1 MTRKRISA
9 YFILIFIW
17 VVFINHSQVKT
28 VNYIDTS
35 GWINNL
41 DSIKLHKIKNVL
53 ITNDSLAQ
61 KKWVDSIL
69 IGLTVK
75 DKIAQLFMV
84 AAYSNKDTAH
94 ENEIKSLIETHKIGG
109 LIFMQGAPY
118 KQAVL
123 NNEYQSLSRIP
134 LLIGFDGEWGLNM
147 RLDSTYK
154 FPWNLTLGA
163 IRDNNLIEKAGKRI
177 GQQCKRLGIH
187 VNFAPVVDINTNPLN
202 PIIGNRSYGSDKY
215 NVTEKAKYF
224 TNGMQ
229 SENVMACA
237 KHFPGHGETDKDSHK
252 TLPTVNLTKERLF
265 DVELFPYHTLIAE
278 GVASVMTAHLNV
290 PALEKNTN
298 IPTSMSYTIVTDLLK
313 NQFHFNG
320 LIFTD
325 ALNMKGA
332 SQFKLPGQLEL
343 AAFLAGND
351 VLLFSENASIAID
364 AMFNAFKNKEF
375 NEERLNHSVRKI
387 LNAKYK
393 AGLNNPKPVEL
404 EHLQS
409 DLVQI
414 EDEVLNRELF
424 DNAITLVENNGA
436 YPVENLEQKIG
447 YFAMGNDDGTPFF
460 EMLRKYADVKKI
472 NSIAIDSL
480 KQFDLI
486 IVGYHK
492 SNDHPWKQYQMSDEE
507 VTVLKSISKSTKTIL
522 SVFASPYSLLKI
534 NDFNIFDNIV
544 VAYQN
549 AKIAQELA
557 AQKIFGALKAN
568 GTLPVVINDNMPFG
582 KGFQKDAI
590 GRLSYGL
597 PEEVGMSS
605 EKLQKIDSVAHL
617 IIDKKMAPGMQ
628 ILVAR
633 NGKVVY
639 QKTFGFYTYDRLQ
652 PVTNYTLYD
661 LASVTKITAGLPMV
675 MKAYEDGK
683 LTLDETLGQAFPQ
696 LAQSNK
702 KDITFR
708 EVLSHKSGMI
718 AWIPYYKRT
727 LDSLTKKP
735 LPYYY
740 SNTSSDIY
748 PVQVAKDL
756 YVNKAMK
763 DTIWNRMILSDM
775 KSKSYRYSDLFFTLY
790 KDFVERNYQ
799 TELDKIVETE
809 FYKPLG
815 AYTLT
820 YNPLQKFDINRIAPT
835 EEDQYFRFQR
845 LQGHVHDMAAA
856 LLGGVSGHAGLFGN
870 ADDVAKMMQMY
881 LQNGFYGGKQYFKK
895 STIETFNF
903 RYYTKEKNRRGLGFD
918 KPQLDKNEKATCGC
932 VSERSFGHSGF
943 TGNFTW
949 ADPES
954 GILYVFLSNRT
965 YPTMDNKKMVD
976 TNIRT
981 EIQSLIQQAIVE

>member
-1 MTRKRISA
+1 MTGKRISSHL
-9 YFILIFIW
+9 FLLFVWLI
-17 VVFINHSQVKT
+17 FINHSQVK
-28 VNYIDTS
+28 NIKYYNNS
-35 GWINNL
+35 FWINNL
-41 DSIKLHKIKNVL
+41 DSIQLKKVKNVL
-53 ITNDSLAQ
+53 ITHDSLAQ
-61 KKWVDSIL
+61 KKWVDSIMS
-69 IGLTVK
+69 GMSVK

-84 AAYSNKDTAH
+84 AAYSNKDASH
-94 ENEIKSLIETHKIGG
+94 ENQVRKWIVENKVGG
-109 LIFMQGAPY
+109 LIFMQGTPY

-123 NNEYQSLSRIP
+123 NNEYQSLSLIP

-154 FPWNLTLGA
+154 FPWNLTIGA

-177 GQQCKRLGIH
+177 GQHCKRLGIH
-187 VNFAPVVDINTNPLN
+187 INFAPVVDINTNPLN
-202 PIIGNRSYGSDKY
+202 PIIGNRSFGSDKY
-215 NVTEKAKYF
+215 NVTEKAKHF

-229 SENVMACA
+229 SENVLACA

-252 TLPTVNLTKERLF
+252 TLPTVNLNKDRLF
-265 DVELFPYHTLIAE
+265 EIELFPYHTLINE

-290 PALEKNTN
+290 PALEKNPN
-298 IPTSMSYTIVTDLLK
+298 IPSSMSYTIVTDLLK

-351 VLLFSENASIAID
+351 VLLFSEYASIAID
-364 AMFNAFKNKEF
+364 TLFNAYQRNEF
-375 NEERLNHSVRKI
+375 DDERLNHSVRKI

-393 AGLNNPKPVEL
+393 AGLYNPKPIEL

-414 EDEVLNRELF
+414 EDEVLNRKLF

-447 YFAMGNDDGTPFF
+447 YYALGGDDGTPFF
-460 EMLRKYADVKKI
+460 EMLRKYADVRKI
-472 NSIAIDSL
+472 SSIARDRL

-486 IVGYHK
+486 IIGYHK
-492 SNDHPWKQYQMSDEE
+492 SDTHPWKQFQMTEDE
-507 VTVLKSISKSTKTIL
+507 VKVLDAISNNTKTIL
-522 SVFASPYSLLKI
+522 AVFTSPYALLKI
-534 NDFNIFDNIV
+534 KDFKKFDNIV

-549 AKIAQELA
+549 ASIAQELT
-557 AQKIFGALKAN
+557 AQKIFGALKTN

-605 EKLQKIDSVAHL
+605 MKLNKIDSVAKL

-628 ILVAR
+628 ILIAR
-633 NGKVVY
+633 HGKVVY
-639 QKTFGFYTYDRLQ
+639 QKAFGYFTYDSLH
-652 PVTNYTLYD
+652 PVDNYTLYD

-683 LTLDETLGQAFPQ
+683 ITLDETLGQAFPQ
-696 LAQSNK
+696 LTQSNK

-708 EVLSHKSGMI
+708 EALSHKSGMI

-735 LPYYY
+735 LPFYY
-740 SNTSSDIY
+740 SNNYSDTYSI
-748 PVQVAKDL
+748 QVAKDL
-756 YVNKAMK
+756 YVNKAIK

-820 YNPLQKFDINRIAPT
+820 YNPLQKFDLNRIAPT
-835 EEDQYFRFQR
+835 EEDHYFRYQH

-856 LLGGVSGHAGLFGN
+856 LLGGVSGHAGLFGDAN
-870 ADDVAKMMQMY
+870 DVAKMMQMY

-903 RYYTKEKNRRGLGFD
+903 RYYAKEKNRRGLGFD
-918 KPQLDKNEKATCGC
+918 KPQLDKDEKATCGC
-932 VSERSFGHSGF
+932 VSESSFGHSGF
-943 TGNFTW
+943 TGNYIW

-965 YPTMDNKKMVD
+965 YPTMDNNKMVKS
-976 TNIRT
+976 NIRT
-981 EIQSLIQQAIVE
+981 EIQKLIQEAMVD